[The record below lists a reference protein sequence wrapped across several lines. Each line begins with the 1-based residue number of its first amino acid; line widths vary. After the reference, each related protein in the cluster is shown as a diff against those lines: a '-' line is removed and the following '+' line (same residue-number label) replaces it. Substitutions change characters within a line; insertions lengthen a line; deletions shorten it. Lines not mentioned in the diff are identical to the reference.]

1 MSTRHSSCM
10 QEPVLI
16 DLVLLQ
22 DNALG
27 SLINKQGSGENGKL
41 DREALLGFQQGR
53 N

>member
-1 MSTRHSSCM
+1 MGKAQQLCARACADRR
-10 QEPVLI
+10 VW
-16 DLVLLQ
+16 LQ

-27 SLINKQGSGENGKL
+27 SLVNKQASGENGKL